1 MGLGVGG
8 HTRAPREGS
17 LLCLKTKKQK
27 NFIHLSGA
35 VEAGG
40 GPYESKSFF
49 ASFCSQKEGLT
60 FLP

>member
-1 MGLGVGG
+1 LE
-8 HTRAPREGS
+8 T
-17 LLCLKTKKQK
+17 KTQK

-49 ASFCSQKEGLT
+49 AAFCSQKEGLT